1 MAARRSAAARSSE
14 HEPVH
19 DNVTDLPLP
28 PPVPVRVRADGWT
41 AERQRTFLVV
51 LAETGSVSNACREAR
66 VSSRSAY
73 RLRARPDAEDFART
87 WDQALKIATV
97 RLTTLAFE
105 RATRGTVREIWKEG
119 QLVQQ
124 TREPS
129 DRLLVFLLQ
138 HLLPAGKPGDRW
150 DGFEA
155 MTDAARGSFQRSLG
169 ALGDDACEMVPVVSR
184 DFFPEVPGDLEEDT

>member
-1 MAARRSAAARSSE
+1 MAARRTAAARSTG
-14 HEPVH
+14 HDLAH

-41 AERQRTFLVV
+41 AERQRTFLTV
-51 LAETGSVSNACREAR
+51 LAETGSVSAACQESG

-73 RLRARPDAEDFART
+73 RLRARPDAEGFART

-105 RATRGTVREIWKEG
+105 RATRGTVREVWKDG
-119 QLVQQ
+119 TLVQT

-138 HLLPAGKPGDRW
+138 HLLPAEGPAIAG
-150 DGFEA
+150 
-155 MTDAARGSFQRSLG
+155 TGSR
-169 ALGDDACEMVPVVSR
+169 R
-184 DFFPEVPGDLEEDT
+184 

>member
-1 MAARRSAAARSSE
+1 MAARRSAAARSPE
-14 HEPVH
+14 HDPAH

-41 AERQRTFLVV
+41 AERLRTLLVV
-51 LAETGSVSNACREAR
+51 LAETWSVSNACLEAR

-73 RLRARPDAEDFART
+73 RLRAWRDAEDFART

-105 RATRGTVREIWKEG
+105 RAKRGTVCEIWKEG

-124 TREPS
+124 MREPGV
-129 DRLLVFLLQ
+129 RLPVFLLQ
-138 HLLPAGKPGDRW
+138 HLLPAGKPPH
-150 DGFEA
+150 
-155 MTDAARGSFQRSLG
+155 LG
-169 ALGDDACEMVPVVSR
+169 RPLGRVRGDDRCRPR
-184 DFFPEVPGDLEEDT
+184 

>member
-14 HEPVH
+14 HESAR

-41 AERQRTFLVV
+41 GERQRTFFV
-51 LAETGSVSNACREAR
+51 LLAKTGSVSNACREAR
-66 VSSRSAY
+66 VSSRSAC
-73 RLRARPDAEDFART
+73 RLRARRDAEHFART

-105 RATRGTVREIWKEG
+105 PATRGTVREIWKEG

-129 DRLLVFLLQ
+129 DRLPVFLLQ
-138 HLLPAGKPGDRW
+138 HLLSAGKPPPH
-150 DGFEA
+150 
-155 MTDAARGSFQRSLG
+155 LG
-169 ALGDDACEMVPVVSR
+169 RPLGRVRGDDRCRPRQIPTLAR
-184 DFFPEVPGDLEEDT
+184 RTR